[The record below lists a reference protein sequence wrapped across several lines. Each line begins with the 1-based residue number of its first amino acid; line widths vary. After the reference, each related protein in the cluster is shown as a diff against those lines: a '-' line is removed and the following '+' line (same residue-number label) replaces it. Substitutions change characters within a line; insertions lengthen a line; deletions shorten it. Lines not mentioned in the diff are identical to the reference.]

1 MRGTSIK
8 TYVDEHGNIKKADVE
23 RYINDERVSKYT
35 LLIGSI
41 LVVKPLNK
49 QKLKHRDR
57 KVQVLSFKE
66 SENDKLYGESKVNV
80 KFLDN
85 NRRGVI
91 EIGDL
96 DTFQE

>member
-1 MRGTSIK
+1 M
-8 TYVDEHGNIKKADVE
+8 E

-57 KVQVLSFKE
+57 KVEVLSFKE
-66 SENDKLYGESKVNV
+66 SESDKRYGESKVNV
-80 KFLDN
+80 LFLDN
-85 NRRGVI
+85 NRKGVI

-96 DTFQE
+96 DTFED